1 MKTIDDLVL
10 ELIESRQIKTPQ
22 EALLRGQDILAL
34 VVDELE
40 KRGVLSSE
48 NDFAVS

>member
-22 EALLRGQDILAL
+22 ESLLRGQDILAL
-34 VVDELE
+34 VIDELE
-40 KRGVLSSE
+40 KRGVLTSE

>member
-34 VVDELE
+34 VIDELE
-40 KRGVLSSE
+40 KRGVLTSE

>member
-10 ELIESRQIKTPQ
+10 QLIESRQIKTPQ
-22 EALLRGQDILAL
+22 EALSRGGDILDL
-34 VVDELE
+34 IVDELE
-40 KRGVLSSE
+40 KRGVLTSE